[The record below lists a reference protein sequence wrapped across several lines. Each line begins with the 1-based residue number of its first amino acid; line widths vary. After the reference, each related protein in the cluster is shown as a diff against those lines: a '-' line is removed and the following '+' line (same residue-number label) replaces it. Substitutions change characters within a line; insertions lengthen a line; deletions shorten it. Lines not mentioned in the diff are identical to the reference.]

1 MDMSLQQNDDVDNR
15 QIWVYNDTQPYWNYQ
30 CDEQERT
37 DMDISINLAED
48 IYSLSDL
55 QSRAK
60 ELVKKAQV
68 TRRPLIITE
77 GGRSVVAIVDIGE
90 FQSLREQAML
100 VLDVLDI
107 IRAER
112 GPFTLHDE
120 VKARYAWL
128 FEEETDAPAS
138 N

>member
-1 MDMSLQQNDDVDNR
+1 
-15 QIWVYNDTQPYWNYQ
+15 
-30 CDEQERT
+30 
-37 DMDISINLAED
+37 MDISINLAED
-48 IYSLSDL
+48 IYSISDL
-55 QSRAK
+55 RSRAE
-60 ELVKKAQV
+60 ELVEKAQA

-77 GGRSVVAIVDIGE
+77 GGRSVVAIVDIRE

-107 IRAER
+107 IRAEQ

-128 FEEETDAPAS
+128 FEEEIDAPAS

>member
-1 MDMSLQQNDDVDNR
+1 M
-15 QIWVYNDTQPYWNYQ
+15 
-30 CDEQERT
+30 E
-37 DMDISINLAED
+37 ISINLAED

-60 ELVKKAQV
+60 ELVEKAQA

-77 GGRSVVAIVDIGE
+77 GGRSAVAIVDIEE
-90 FQSLREQAML
+90 FQSLRERAML
-100 VLDVLDI
+100 VLDILDI

-112 GPFTLHDE
+112 GPFTLHDK

-128 FEEETDAPAS
+128 LEEETDAPAS